1 MEKPANQEQI
11 LIVGA
16 GLVGTL
22 LSIFLAKQ
30 GYVVTVLEKRP
41 DPRKNLIDKGRSINL
56 ALSHRGIR
64 ALQEVGLAEKVLNAA
79 VPMYGRIIH
88 SEEGETNFQPYGEQG
103 QHINSI
109 SRSGLNKI
117 LLDEAE
123 RQGVNVL
130 FELSL
135 KILDKEK
142 PEIIAENSEGEIL
155 NFTAAVIFGADGAF
169 SFVRHNLQKEAGT
182 VVTEQIMPISYKE
195 LTIPAIN
202 NMQVLQ
208 NNGLHIWPRGDF
220 MLIALPNQDG
230 SFTCTLFL
238 PSKGDESFENIQTEE
253 ALYDLFMNHF
263 ADVIVVMPSLKEEFF
278 SNPVGTLHTLDCY
291 PWGYKN
297 IMLIGDAAH
306 AIVPFYGQGMNA
318 GFEDCRILDE
328 LITTH
333 KGNWETILGNYQTQR
348 KPDTDAIAAFSARN
362 FTEMSELVA
371 DEDFLR
377 KKKIESKIH
386 KRFPEYLPQYSMV
399 TFTDMP
405 YSEALKKAEE
415 HEQMMEEL
423 MKFKNEFETP
433 AGWQKI
439 ETLVKEWMVKK
450 PLVKAS

>member
-1 MEKPANQEQI
+1 
-11 LIVGA
+11 
-16 GLVGTL
+16 
-22 LSIFLAKQ
+22 
-30 GYVVTVLEKRP
+30 
-41 DPRKNLIDKGRSINL
+41 
-56 ALSHRGIR
+56 
-64 ALQEVGLAEKVLNAA
+64 
-79 VPMYGRIIH
+79 
-88 SEEGETNFQPYGEQG
+88 
-103 QHINSI
+103 
-109 SRSGLNKI
+109 
-117 LLDEAE
+117 
-123 RQGVNVL
+123 
-130 FELSL
+130 
-135 KILDKEK
+135 
-142 PEIIAENSEGEIL
+142 
-155 NFTAAVIFGADGAF
+155 
-169 SFVRHNLQKEAGT
+169 
-182 VVTEQIMPISYKE
+182 
-195 LTIPAIN
+195 
-202 NMQVLQ
+202 
-208 NNGLHIWPRGDF
+208 